1 MLDNSAC
8 GYPLSMGV
16 ESGRPAKAIFHL
28 VSIFAVR
35 NFCYCAWSSGTT
47 FPKRSFENWRK

>member
-8 GYPLSMGV
+8 GDPLSMGV

-28 VSIFAVR
+28 VSILAVR